1 MNQGQA
7 TRRDTGSGAG
17 PRSPRLTN
25 GQRRALTGLAFCIP
39 LFVVWGL
46 LLVLPIGQTFYYS
59 FTTWNGLSSTWQG
72 FSTYLHLFRVPS
84 FGRVLLNN
92 GVLLLSVPIAVFVP
106 LSIAFLLD
114 SKVPGW
120 RFFRGAFFL
129 PATISWVVIG
139 MVAVRFFTHDGI
151 LNQALGAIGLAGLQ
165 QNMLSSGRIAIIPV
179 AITFIWSQVG
189 PNTLILLTGL
199 ATIDRSLYDAARIDG
214 ADSMGLIRHISFP
227 LLKRFLLLSLTITL
241 IAAFTA
247 LFSLIF
253 VMTGGGP
260 GYATTTLEFYIYQR
274 AFDQGQFGLG
284 STLGVVLLTIMVVVS
299 LIQFRALRET
309 P

>member
-1 MNQGQA
+1 MG
-7 TRRDTGSGAG
+7 RR
-17 PRSPRLTN
+17 RRLTI
-25 GQRRALTGLAFCIP
+25 GQRRALTGIAFSLP
-39 LFVVWGL
+39 LMVVWGL

-59 FTTWNGLSSTWQG
+59 MTHWNGLSSTWEG
-72 FSTYLHLFRVPS
+72 LSTYVHLFRVPS
-84 FGRVLLNN
+84 FSRVLLNN
-92 GVLLLSVPIAVFVP
+92 GILLLSVPVAVLIP
-106 LSIAFLLD
+106 LGIAFLLD

-120 RFFRGAFFL
+120 QFFRGAFFL

-139 MVAVRFFTHDGI
+139 MVAVRFFTHQGI
-151 LNQALGAIGLAGLQ
+151 LNQMLRSVGLPGLQ
-165 QNMLSSGRIAIIPV
+165 QDMLSSGHLAIIPV
-179 AITFIWSQVG
+179 ALTFIWSQVG
-189 PNTLILLTGL
+189 PNSLILLTGL

-214 ADSMGLIRHISFP
+214 ANSIGLIRYISFP
-227 LLKRFLLLSLTITL
+227 LLKRFILLSLTITL

-260 GYATTTLEFYIYQR
+260 GFATTTLEFYIYQR

-284 STLGVVLLTIMVVVS
+284 STLGVVLLLVMVFVS
-299 LIQFRALRET
+299 LIQFRALRDA